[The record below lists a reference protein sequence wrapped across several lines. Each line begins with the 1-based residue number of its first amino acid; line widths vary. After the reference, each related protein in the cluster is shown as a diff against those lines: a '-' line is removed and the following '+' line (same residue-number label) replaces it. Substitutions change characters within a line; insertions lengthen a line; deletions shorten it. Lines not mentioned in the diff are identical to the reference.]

1 LFTGLIRECA
11 DIVLFD
17 GSNLQLRCNYKP
29 NIGDSICINGAC
41 LSVTKLYD
49 DGFLVHISKES
60 KKFISSDTYT
70 NRVHIEPAMR
80 LKDRLDGHI
89 VQGHID
95 GIGKIYKI
103 EPLGESLD
111 IYIRVD
117 LSILEF
123 LVPKGS
129 IALNGVSLTIND
141 VFDDGFRVTIIPIS
155 LKDTLFESYIV
166 GTFINVEIDMFAKY
180 IYNFLK
186 KDKNKNISWGDIDK
200 TMALY

>member
-1 LFTGLIRECA
+1 
-11 DIVLFD
+11 
-17 GSNLQLRCNYKP
+17 
-29 NIGDSICINGAC
+29 
-41 LSVTKLYD
+41 
-49 DGFLVHISKES
+49 
-60 KKFISSDTYT
+60 
-70 NRVHIEPAMR
+70 
-80 LKDRLDGHI
+80 
-89 VQGHID
+89 
-95 GIGKIYKI
+95 
-103 EPLGESLD
+103 
-111 IYIRVD
+111 
-117 LSILEF
+117 
-123 LVPKGS
+123 VPKGS